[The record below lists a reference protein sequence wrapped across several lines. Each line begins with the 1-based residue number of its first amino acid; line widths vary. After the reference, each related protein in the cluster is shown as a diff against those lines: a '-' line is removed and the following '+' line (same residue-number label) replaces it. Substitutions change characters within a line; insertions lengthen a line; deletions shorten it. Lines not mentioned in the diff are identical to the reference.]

1 MNTETLTYHSDTEF
15 KRLFVEQT
23 VKHREGD
30 RYIQRSYSNS
40 QEADK
45 FRGCSVGCS
54 VMSLKLMGRN
64 GIDWDDHA
72 GLANLLGWPDW
83 LILLQEEIFE
93 GLPLSDAVM
102 WTEKLASAVPVGIEI
117 GMVKFRFL
125 SFLMEENVN
134 LVASLELDPA
144 LKNQVIESIKSV
156 KNLHDRVVISGE
168 LDADARSAA
177 RFEVEAARSAARYAA
192 RFEVRFEVEAAR
204 SAARFA
210 AASAAARS
218 AAARSGAA
226 SVEFAA
232 SSATRF
238 EAFLRFSRKLIELL
252 VKST

>member
-64 GIDWDDHA
+64 GIDLDDHA

-177 RFEVEAARSAARYAA
+177 RFEVEAARSAAR
-192 RFEVRFEVEAAR
+192 FEVE
-204 SAARFA
+204 AARFA
-210 AASAAARS
+210 AASA

>member
-177 RFEVEAARSAARYAA
+177 SAAASAARSAARFEVEAARS
-192 RFEVRFEVEAAR
+192 AAR

-210 AASAAARS
+210 AASAAAGS

-232 SSATRF
+232 SAATRF